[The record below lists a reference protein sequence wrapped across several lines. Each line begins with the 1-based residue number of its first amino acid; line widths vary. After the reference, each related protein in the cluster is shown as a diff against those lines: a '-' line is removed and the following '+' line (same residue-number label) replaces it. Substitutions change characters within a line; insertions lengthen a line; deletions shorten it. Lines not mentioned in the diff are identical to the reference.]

1 MMGRMTFKACRGML
15 LAAVLAFGLAGCVI
29 ENPAPGAA
37 RNPQPGAAFS
47 QEQLDQMLAPIALYP
62 DSLLSQMLMA
72 ATYPLEIVEAARWSR
87 ANPGYQGDDAVRAV
101 QQYAWDPS
109 VKSLVAV
116 PRILEMMDR
125 KLEWTE
131 DLGDAFLS
139 QPAQVMDTIQK
150 LRRRAYAAGYLRPG
164 DEISVQSSA
173 QFIYIEYTDPEA
185 IFVPYYDPTIVYG
198 TWWWP
203 DYPPVYWA
211 PWPGYYMASGFGWAR
226 PVYVSAGFFFGTCDW
241 RQHRVDVVNVRNYY
255 YAPSIQNPAG
265 ISRYV
270 NTAPGAWRH
279 DPEHRRGVPYRSPEL
294 RREYGRS
301 FGPAGEPRNA
311 PRYGAPESGYGGS
324 DAQRRYG
331 ASPGAAYPERRMG
344 PSSPAQPEARDQA
357 GSPMLQRGVPAA
369 PQPGTQ
375 APQRVW
381 IQQGAQPVQEQ
392 PPVPA
397 QPGNGAPQRIWVQ
410 QGAQP
415 AQEPP
420 RAPMQP
426 GNGVPPRLWIQQEV
440 QQAPRMA
447 SPPPQQAPRPAPEM
461 QAQPK
466 PGAMGAGNAQPGDR
480 QSGGGQFGG
489 APQGRPFNPQTG
501 GGSQTETGRAGGRG
515 PAVDERPGRGAT
527 LARAAGT
534 PAARDGTRAGRAS
547 NGARGSLP
555 RLRIRVRRIYAKMP
569 LQRGRRRGGMGF
581 QAMPGRQQLKPAAP
595 VRQAWRAL

>member
-1 MMGRMTFKACRGML
+1 MMGRVTVKPFWGMV
-15 LAAVLAFGLAGCVI
+15 LAAALACGLAGCVV

-37 RNPQPGAAFS
+37 RAARDPRAAAAFS

-62 DSLLSQMLMA
+62 DALLSQMLMA
-72 ATYPLEIVEAARWSR
+72 ATYPLEVVEAARWSR
-87 ANPGYQGDDAVRAV
+87 ANSGYQGDDAVRAV

-116 PRILEMMDR
+116 PRILEMMDQ

-139 QPAQVMDTIQK
+139 QPAQVMDTIQR
-150 LRRRAYAAGYLRPG
+150 LRRRAYAAGYLRSG

-294 RREYGRS
+294 RREYGRT

-311 PRYGAPESGYGGS
+311 PRDGAPEPGYGGA

-331 ASPGAAYPERRMG
+331 NGSGAGAAYPERRFG
-344 PSSPAQPEARDQA
+344 PGGPAQPGAGDQA
-357 GSPMLQRGVPAA
+357 GSPMLLRGVPAA
-369 PQPGTQ
+369 TQQGSQ

-381 IQQGAQPVQEQ
+381 IQQGAQPAQAQ

-397 QPGNGAPQRIWVQ
+397 QPGSGAPQRIWVQ

-415 AQEPP
+415 VQEQP

-426 GNGVPPRLWIQQEV
+426 GNGAPPRLWIQQEV

-447 SPPPQQAPRPAPEM
+447 SPPPQQAPRPAPET
-461 QAQPK
+461 QAQPT
-466 PGAMGAGNAQPGDR
+466 PGAMGAGSAQPGDR
-480 QSGGGQFGG
+480 QFGGGQSGGGRFGG

-501 GGSQTETGRAGGRG
+501 GGSQTEAGRSGGGGPAPDERARGRERGEGSGSPQGQNAGRPGWNPGGQGGNFGNPGGGNPGGGNPGGQGWNPGEQGEQRG
-515 PAVDERPGRGAT
+515 PR
-527 LARAAGT
+527 
-534 PAARDGTRAGRAS
+534 
-547 NGARGSLP
+547 
-555 RLRIRVRRIYAKMP
+555 
-569 LQRGRRRGGMGF
+569 
-581 QAMPGRQQLKPAAP
+581 
-595 VRQAWRAL
+595 